1 MLYSDALTEV
11 FHRHDLD
18 SNGAISRNKFD
29 FFCERTDKELCDGE
43 SWKAF
48 QGNERTHTH
57 THTHTHRERER
68 ERDFIDPLFSF
79 LSQIISR

>member
-1 MLYSDALTEV
+1 MLYSDALTEI

-18 SNGAISRNKFD
+18 SNGAISRNEFD
-29 FFCERTDKELCDGE
+29 FFYERIGKELCDDE
-43 SWKAF
+43 SWKAL
-48 QGNERTHTH
+48 QGNERTERE
-57 THTHTHRERER
+57 RERER